1 VAAKQWQATY
11 CPLVCLVIAIKVA
24 KSYLSGIERGT
35 TGLKSVSRRSRIG
48 LINKGVIMK
57 VKLTATRNIESF
69 IENGSIVGFNCTKP
83 KIFDGFVEVKL
94 ENLTDFYKLICDLST
109 ENSLIISSAD
119 ESECDIEI
127 YNDYR
132 E

>member
-1 VAAKQWQATY
+1 
-11 CPLVCLVIAIKVA
+11 
-24 KSYLSGIERGT
+24 
-35 TGLKSVSRRSRIG
+35 
-48 LINKGVIMK
+48 MK

-69 IENGSIVGFNCTKP
+69 IENGSIVGFNYTKP

-94 ENLTDFYKLICDLST
+94 ENLIDFYKLICNLST
-109 ENSLIISSAD
+109 ENSLIIRSAD

>member
-1 VAAKQWQATY
+1 
-11 CPLVCLVIAIKVA
+11 
-24 KSYLSGIERGT
+24 
-35 TGLKSVSRRSRIG
+35 
-48 LINKGVIMK
+48 MK

-69 IENGSIVGFNCTKP
+69 IENGSIVGFNCTKSSEVG
-83 KIFDGFVEVKL
+83 FSSFVEIEL
-94 ENLTDFYKLICDLST
+94 ENHTDFYKLICNLST
-109 ENSLIISSAD
+109 ENSLIIRSAD